1 MEELDFYV
9 TKEEQKMAD
18 RNGDNKW
25 KKQKR
30 KKTSRRI
37 STDIKTFNG
46 EKNKI
51 S

>member
-9 TKEEQKMAD
+9 TKEEQKTAD

-30 KKTSRRI
+30 EKTSRRI
-37 STDIKTFNG
+37 
-46 EKNKI
+46 
-51 S
+51 